1 MKLTRRSLFAAA
13 AVPGALLAE
22 RAARAQSSGAPSQPL
37 YLEFTDSG
45 EDGGPPAITQI
56 ASGDILFKIT
66 TIQKTTGEI
75 SGRLVERI
83 TQIHPPDDEKTMPI
97 TTLWRLE
104 TPQGA
109 LEGHYSGM
117 FNQYEDGRV
126 GIFEMGE
133 VLVVPRA
140 YGHLYRAEAAYT
152 AVLEPDRVHV
162 KGVLWLRRRS

>member
-1 MKLTRRSLFAAA
+1 MKLTRRNLFAAA
-13 AVPGALLAE
+13 VLPGAIAA
-22 RAARAQSSGAPSQPL
+22 RAASSAQSSGAPSQPL
-37 YLEFTDSG
+37 YLEFTESG

-66 TIQKTTGEI
+66 TIQKVTGEI

-83 TQIHPPDDEKTMPI
+83 TQIHPPNDENTMPI

-104 TPQGA
+104 TPQGV

-117 FNQYEDGRV
+117 FNQGEGGRV

-152 AVLEPDRVHV
+152 AVLEADRIRVN
-162 KGVLWLRRRS
+162 GVLWLRRRS